1 MRSDRGLEDPRSW
14 GESGVKVPWSWDDE
28 DWKILGIGMVA
39 DFEDPRI

>member
-1 MRSDRGLEDPRSW
+1 MIEDWRIRGVG